1 MISFNDNCGFAA
13 FFINIVLIRLL
24 HSALLS
30 LTILA
35 FGIADD
41 PSIHDVN
48 VIKKE
53 NKNSMDRSI
62 VRVFADSVP
71 HGDRN
76 SEIIKA
82 TTAVHPCPQQA
93 SVCRTNTVRWK
104 VKMKYDEKNERER
117 RKKKLWQSGRTN
129 NTTTINCSTSYG
141 SPSVSPTSK
150 RL

>member
-13 FFINIVLIRLL
+13 FFINTVLIRLL

-35 FGIADD
+35 FGIAID
-41 PSIHDVN
+41 PSTHDVN
-48 VIKKE
+48 VIKE

-76 SEIIKA
+76 S
-82 TTAVHPCPQQA
+82 
-93 SVCRTNTVRWK
+93 
-104 VKMKYDEKNERER
+104 
-117 RKKKLWQSGRTN
+117 
-129 NTTTINCSTSYG
+129 
-141 SPSVSPTSK
+141 
-150 RL
+150 